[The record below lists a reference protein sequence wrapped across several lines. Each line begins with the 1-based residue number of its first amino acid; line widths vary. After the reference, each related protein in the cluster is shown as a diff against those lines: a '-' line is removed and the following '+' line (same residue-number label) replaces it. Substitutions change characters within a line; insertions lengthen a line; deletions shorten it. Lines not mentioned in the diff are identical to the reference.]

1 MVIMPSCTTPI
12 FSKMAVTC
20 QATQPEM
27 LMICQASGSAIA
39 TVPTVTCPRVHST
52 KASAPVLVTMRAFSN
67 DRQRPNR
74 VLSRSEEWNRPVCWS
89 SASRT

>member
-27 LMICQASGSAIA
+27 FTICQASGSAIA
-39 TVPTVTCPRVHST
+39 TVPTETCPCAHSS
-52 KASAPVLVTMRAFSN
+52 SARPPVDVTITAFS
-67 DRQRPNR
+67 DDSESPNS
-74 VLSRSEEWNRPVCWS
+74 VLSRSE
-89 SASRT
+89 A